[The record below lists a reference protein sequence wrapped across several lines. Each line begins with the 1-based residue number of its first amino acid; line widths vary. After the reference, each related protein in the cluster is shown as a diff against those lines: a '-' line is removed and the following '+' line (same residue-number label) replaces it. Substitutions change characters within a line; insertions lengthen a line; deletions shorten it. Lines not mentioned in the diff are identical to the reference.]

1 MSKRVLGLWNMGEGL
16 FHALLSPD
24 ESKDIIRAALDQGI
38 NAFDSAFS
46 YKNADN
52 YLSAVLKERRI
63 ERNSVEII
71 SKVMAV
77 PTLEKKADTSLK
89 RLGTDYVD
97 ILLLHWPSDDASIFE
112 SMKKLERIKHSGKA
126 LEIGV
131 SNFPFEL
138 LAKTASDFDIT
149 YHERP
154 LSVLWTKGWDEE
166 KTLGLKTIAYSPLAM
181 GILAKD
187 EAELKS
193 VQDAR
198 KDLEVFSSRHT
209 QNAISAI
216 GELADKYGITRKDAA
231 ISWVYKE
238 APEYIAMG
246 ASRKEHLLNNPV
258 ELSEE
263 EMRMLSEI
271 GAKIA
276 AETVSDNIFSH
287 SYLHS

>member
-187 EAELKS
+187 ESELKS

-198 KDLEVFSSRHT
+198 KDLEIFSSRHT
-209 QNAISAI
+209 QNAITAI

>member
-38 NAFDSAFS
+38 NAFDTAFS

-166 KTLGLKTIAYSPLAM
+166 KTLSLKTIAYSPLAM

-198 KDLEVFSSRHT
+198 KDLEIFRSRHT
-209 QNAISAI
+209 LNAVTAI
-216 GELADKYGITRKDAA
+216 GELADKYGTTRKDAA